1 MATLKKDVSSVKKGM
16 NRDTLGSELSKE
28 EYAFALNA
36 NFHDEHGSGEWVLQN
51 EPSNVK
57 CSGFKQG
64 YKVVGHKFDINSGE
78 VYFMLTN
85 PTTGFSEIGVI
96 SSLQEAT
103 PLTPTE
109 QVVDGHVQVVL
120 ETPLENQVQIG
131 SCVYTT
137 LLSDLCDEGSLT
149 GSKCLNFSIDDPIHE
164 NNIQIK
170 YGKRGKTLWFTHLRN
185 PQRYIELDYLD
196 QYTQLQDNCTDETTD
211 ICLDCNKMR
220 VFPLF
225 DAPCLFPTSIVNGG
239 SLRAGINELLI
250 AYCDDAGN
258 ELSSYYSITNPVPI
272 FDKNNNILDQTTLDY
287 QTSQAIAVEAIG
299 LDTTFEFYKIVV
311 LHRNGLD
318 GALSVYDYG
327 KFPTTQTSF
336 SIYSLQGKPQKD
348 LADVLERRPFYDRA
362 KGMAVANGY
371 LYQYGL
377 KIQRTINLQPVVN
390 LMGAMARW
398 ASYQANEDLY
408 EDGVAVANY
417 ASAMRDEV
425 YPYGIM
431 FRLAGGYE
439 TPLFPLIARPPKPE
453 EIQELGTADFPA
465 NTETDSV
472 LEYNPE
478 CFENNRKHRWQ
489 FENTASETDSCVI
502 PFEGVGEVTTTQ
514 TQESACYATNEGG
527 DLAVVDTII
536 NSELIVDENI
546 DLITYINMHRNE
558 IINGTDPNGADIRDI
573 LEDPTDYPESCEAL
587 FDGNCGDNP
596 AVLVSEEIFPIAVET
611 QEITTV
617 DKPVEDYTVSNP
629 VSTPC
634 TNYTRDND
642 GNLVEDTSFETTY
655 MDSGEVVYSR
665 QTPANTSCATATTP
679 VSYSTPQIDNF
690 NFLKYKGELT
700 TFGTLQTNISSS
712 ATKSLIQIAL
722 RGTFGTASVNI
733 NGTLYTATFNTD
745 LATTAANFVTTHAAA
760 ILADTG
766 LVASSSSWFI
776 LLEGDYASFTT
787 TSVTNLSGNLEG
799 DYDNLHFTD
808 KLHTS
813 VIWYKISFDGADKKI
828 FELGTSVCQNLDNVS
843 DNHVRISA
851 YDACSA
857 TTDEAT
863 YSRIINDIS
872 VQGDTNKLIIL
883 EAADF
888 GGTSGTAYIA
898 IDTPIRTREISTTVV
913 NILTTPC
920 GCFPVFQRVAETS
933 LKISYTNLTF
943 GKKQVYQ
950 KDCAYT
956 TPVLNNCEAVPY
968 KKGLFSY
975 WESVEKYPCNKELYD
990 SSELAIKPEDIAV
1003 DYRAEFENYYVVG
1016 GSASPTLDS
1025 NGNYVLVPETDF
1037 RDRGIRHYK
1046 YPDNKVSPFM
1056 SLKANDPGAFNKSI
1070 IFPIGF
1076 NLNTTVINNFLDV
1089 AVTNG
1094 LITEEERSRII
1105 SYEIYRGDRRIHRSV
1120 IAKGLLFD
1128 TYKYNEVN
1136 GDPTYYSNY
1145 PLNSLGADQLN
1156 NNVPHQFTS
1165 NKNNF
1170 FTFHSPETSFYKP
1183 TLTREMRIEGYL
1195 FGHSA
1200 NYFDEV
1206 RDHPTYVILGSS
1218 GISLATTLGITE
1230 IAFEILLQSSD
1241 WAVLAATGG
1250 ISSPAAAIIA
1260 AVSVAALVITATYKA
1275 GEYRYRWIQTFKNL
1289 GKPTNFAYYQASV
1302 GFYNTFLPNTQAN
1315 QVLRGLTMS
1324 SYLKDG
1330 NWSLA
1335 DEILGQNYNVNN
1347 IDREDSVAVHLGG
1360 YHLNYMPAY
1369 STYDNVTLN
1378 PNTASRRTS
1387 PNTTGK
1393 TSKITARAASPY
1405 ASMKQYLPA
1414 QYGNIESISWLNTG
1428 YCGSLSNID
1437 DCSAAFG
1444 GDTYI
1449 SRFALK
1455 RKFPFF
1461 RTNAFGLAPLTPY
1474 KYSDYFNVNP
1484 PVAPA
1489 SPGNRYY
1496 IDYEINDDT
1505 FDFVSMFNF
1514 PGQDSKYNLDAGGS
1528 NISGM
1533 YVKTPNKFYLF
1544 SYGIP
1549 YFLVESE
1556 INCNFRYAKREAHEN
1571 FYPNVNDVIE
1581 MTQEK
1586 NVSIRQPNTY
1596 FYNSVYSAAH
1606 SFYPATPLSSNYN
1619 REVWDKLNNLSN
1631 SVVYSSQDL
1640 SERSSYDPW
1649 LRYRPLDTYDFSS
1662 SAGDLVSMKGIES
1675 LQMLV
1680 RFTNGVTIFGA
1691 IDQMRDRLT
1700 EDTKNLGTGGIFAG
1714 RPININLS
1722 DLGHAGTQHN
1732 AMVSCEFGYFWVDA
1746 KRGKVFQMMPNA
1758 QGMDEISQAAST
1770 VNTSCEKW
1778 FKANLPFKIL
1788 QHFPTMNVDNAL
1800 NRVGITMGWDDRT
1813 KRVFITK
1820 KDYLVTDRELE
1831 FSTALGFYKGDPN
1844 CAPGFTY
1851 NPETNTCDRIED
1863 GEIVASTPSD
1873 RILITLGD
1881 PDYFIDC
1888 SWTIAY
1894 NPLLKVWVSY
1904 YSFLPNYYL
1913 SYNDYF
1919 QTGYNT
1925 VLDPSEFGT
1934 WSHFPFLS
1942 SYQVFQGKLY
1952 PFIVEYPVASQMVN
1966 SQLTHIEYMLDIR
1979 KYYDKHNYTD
1989 VVANGFNKAVVY
2001 NTFQNTGLL
2010 NLVRQNDDDMYQMAS
2025 YPKHNVD
2032 SVDILQTEMNGR
2044 WTFNYLYNAIAK
2056 ERAGLPIWKED
2067 CPQINKEL
2075 DNRLLNY
2082 ANTYK
2087 DYLRGT
2093 NFIVRLINDSESRF
2107 KMLLRWAVDNRKYYE
2122 Q

>member
-655 MDSGEVVYSR
+655 MNSGEVVYSR

-808 KLHTS
+808 KLHTN

-898 IDTPIRTREISTTVV
+898 IDAPIRTREISTTVV

-1952 PFIVEYPVASQMVN
+1952 PFIVEYPIASQMVN

>member
-28 EYAFALNA
+28 EYSFALNA

-96 SSLQEAT
+96 SSLQEAE

-120 ETPLENQVQIG
+120 ETPLQDQLQVG

-149 GSKCLNFSIDDPIHE
+149 GSKCFNFSIDDPIHE
-164 NNIQIK
+164 NNIHIK
-170 YGKRGKTLWFTHLRN
+170 YGKRGKTLWFTHMRN
-185 PQRYIELDYLD
+185 PQRYIELDYLNE
-196 QYTQLQDNCTDETTD
+196 YTQLQDNCTDEITD
-211 ICLDCNKMR
+211 ICLNCEKMR

-239 SLRAGINELLI
+239 GLRAGINELLI
-250 AYCDDAGN
+250 AYCDEAGN
-258 ELSSYYSITNPVPI
+258 ELSNYYAITNPIPI

-287 QTSQAIAVEAIG
+287 QTSQAISVEAVG
-299 LDTTFEFYKIVV
+299 LDTTFEFYKIAV

-348 LADVLERRPFYDRA
+348 LADVMERRPFYDRA

-398 ASYQANEDLY
+398 ASYQAEEDLY
-408 EDGVAVANY
+408 EDGIAVANY

-425 YPYGIM
+425 YPYGIL

-439 TPLFPLIARPPKPE
+439 TPLFPLIARPPKAE
-453 EIQELGTADFPA
+453 EIEELGTPAFPA
-465 NTETDSV
+465 NEETDSV

-478 CFENNRKHRWQ
+478 CFTNNRKYRWQ
-489 FENTASETDSCVI
+489 FENTAEETSTCEV
-502 PFEGVGEVTTTQ
+502 PYEGVGSVTTTQ
-514 TQESACYATNEGG
+514 TQESACYATNGDGG
-527 DLAVVDTII
+527 LAVVDTIA
-536 NSELIVDENI
+536 NSEIIVDENT
-546 DLITYINMHRNE
+546 DLVTYINMHRDE
-558 IINGTDPNGADIRDI
+558 IINGTGTNGADIRDI

-587 FDGNCGDNP
+587 FDGNCEDP
-596 AVLVSEEIFPIAVET
+596 AVLVSEEIFPISAET
-611 QEITTV
+611 QEILAV
-617 DKPVEDYTVSNP
+617 DKPIEDYTPSNP

-634 TNYTRDND
+634 NNYVTDNNGD
-642 GNLVEDTSFETTY
+642 LVEDTSFETTY
-655 MDSGEVVYSR
+655 MDAGEVVYER
-665 QTPANTSCATATTP
+665 QTPVNNSCAIAATP
-679 VSYSTPQIDNF
+679 MDYLNPQIDNF
-690 NFLKYKGELT
+690 NHLTYKGELVT
-700 TFGTLQTNISSS
+700 VNTLRVATSV
-712 ATKSLIQIAL
+712 ATTKSRIKITL
-722 RGTFGTASVNI
+722 RGTSGTAHVNI
-733 NGTLYTATFNTD
+733 NGTLYPATFATN
-745 LATTAANFVTTHAAA
+745 LSTTAANFVTTHGAA
-760 ILADTG
+760 IFADTDLTATSIG
-766 LVASSSSWFI
+766 NVII
-776 LLEGDYASFTT
+776 LDGAYASFYNTP
-787 TSVTNLSGNLEG
+787 VTNLTGDLSGT
-799 DYDNLHFTD
+799 YDNIHFTD
-808 KLHTS
+808 KLHS
-813 VIWYKISFDGADKKI
+813 NVVWYKVAFNGADKKI
-828 FELGTSVCQNLDNVS
+828 FELGTSLCENLDDISN
-843 DNHVRISA
+843 NAVRLTA
-851 YDACSA
+851 YTSCSSTA
-857 TTDEAT
+857 DEAS
-863 YSRIINDIS
+863 YGRVVEDIS
-872 VQGDTNKLIIL
+872 VQGDLNKFIIL

-888 GGTSGTAYIA
+888 GGTSGIAYVA
-898 IDTPIRTREISTTVV
+898 VDSPIRTRDILGTIV
-913 NILTTPC
+913 NTLSPPC
-920 GCFPVFQRVAETS
+920 GCFPVYQRVAETA

-950 KDCAYT
+950 KDCSYT

-975 WESVEKYPCNKELYD
+975 WESTEKYPCNKELYD
-990 SSELAIKPEDIAV
+990 SSELFIKPADIAA
-1003 DYRAEFENYYVVG
+1003 DYRDEFEDYYVVG
-1016 GSASPTLDS
+1016 GSVSPNLDG

-1076 NLNTTVINNFLDV
+1076 NLSTTVINNLLDV

-1120 IAKGLLFD
+1120 IAKGILFD

-1206 RDHPTYVILGSS
+1206 RDHPTYVILGTG
-1218 GISLATTLGITE
+1218 GIALATTLGITE
-1230 IAFEILLQSSD
+1230 IAFEILMQSSD
-1241 WAVLAATGG
+1241 WTVLAATGG
-1250 ISSPAAAIIA
+1250 VSSPAAAVVA
-1260 AVSVAALVITATYKA
+1260 AISVAGLLVTATYKA
-1275 GEYRYRWIQTFKNL
+1275 GEYRYKWIQTFKNL

-1302 GFYNTFLPNTQAN
+1302 GFYNTFLPNTRPHQI
-1315 QVLRGLTMS
+1315 LRGLTMS
-1324 SYLKDG
+1324 AYLKDG
-1330 NWSLA
+1330 NWSLS
-1335 DEILGQNYNVNN
+1335 DEILGQNYNINN

-1360 YHLNYMPAY
+1360 YHLNYLPAY
-1369 STYDNVTLN
+1369 STYDNATLN
-1378 PNTASRRTS
+1378 PATASRRTS
-1387 PNTTGK
+1387 PTTTGK

-1405 ASMKQYLPA
+1405 AAMKQYAPA
-1414 QYGNIESISWLNTG
+1414 QYGTIESISWLNTG
-1428 YCGSLSNID
+1428 YCGSLNNID
-1437 DCSAAFG
+1437 DCAAAFG
-1444 GDTYI
+1444 GDVFI

-1489 SPGNRYY
+1489 SPGSRYY

-1505 FDFVSMFNF
+1505 FNFVSMFTF
-1514 PGQDSKYNLDAGGS
+1514 PGQDSKYNLDNEGS
-1528 NISGM
+1528 NIPGI

-1549 YFLVESE
+1549 HFLVESE

-1606 SFYPATPLSSNYN
+1606 SFYPATPLASTYS

-1631 SVVYSSQDL
+1631 SVVYSAQDL

-1662 SAGDLVSMKGIES
+1662 SAGELVSMKGIES

-1700 EDTKNLGTGGIFAG
+1700 PDTKNLGTGGIFAG

-1788 QHFPTMNVDNAL
+1788 QHFPTMNIDNAL

-1844 CAPGFTY
+1844 CDPGFTY
-1851 NPETNTCDRIED
+1851 NPETNTCDRIEG

-1881 PDYFIDC
+1881 PEYFVDC

-1913 SYNDYF
+1913 NYNDYF

-1925 VLDPSEFGT
+1925 VLDPAEFGT

-1952 PFIVEYPVASQMVN
+1952 PFIVEYPIASQMVN

-1989 VVANGFNKAVVY
+1989 VVANGFNKAVIY

-2010 NLVRQNDDDMYQMAS
+2010 NLVRQNDDDMYQMTS
-2025 YPKHNVD
+2025 YPKHNTN
-2032 SVDILQTEMNGR
+2032 SIDILQTEMNGR

-2082 ANTYK
+2082 SNTYK